1 MLVGVVSDSHDD
13 LASTRKAAE
22 FLRRSGVE
30 AVFHLG
36 DFIAP
41 FTLRELA
48 RGVGVPVEGVLGNND
63 GEVGLLLRT
72 ASEVGARLEP
82 WPRVV
87 QIGGRRILMMHGNGP
102 ADTTVEMAH
111 ALAESGRY
119 DGVLY
124 GHTHRA
130 ELTYVRGV
138 LVLNPGPLSSF
149 VGGPSLALLETDSMA
164 ARIVT
169 L

>member
-13 LASTRKAAE
+13 LGSTRRAAE
-22 FLRRSGVE
+22 YMRRAGVE
-30 AVFHLG
+30 AVVHLG

-48 RGVGVPVEGVLGNND
+48 NGVKVPVEGVLGNND
-63 GEVGLLLRT
+63 GEVELLLQT
-72 ASEVGARLEP
+72 ARELNARVES

-87 QIGGRRILMMHGNGP
+87 SLGGRRVLLMHGRGP
-102 ADTTVEMAH
+102 ADLTVEVAH
-111 ALAESGRY
+111 ALAESGRF

-124 GHTHRA
+124 GHTHRE
-130 ELTYVRGV
+130 ELTYVKGV

-149 VGGPSLALLETDSMA
+149 IGGPSLALLDTETMA
-164 ARIVT
+164 ARIVR

>member
-13 LASTRKAAE
+13 IASTRRAAE
-22 FLRRSGVE
+22 FMRTSGVE
-30 AVFHLG
+30 AVIHLG
-36 DFIAP
+36 DYIAP

-48 RGVGVPVEGVLGNND
+48 RAVGVPIEGVIGNND
-63 GEVGLLLRT
+63 GEVSLLLRT
-72 ASEVGARLEP
+72 ASEVGARIDP

-87 QIGGRRILMMHGNGP
+87 QVGGRRMLLMHGNGP
-102 ADTTVEMAH
+102 ADVTVEVAH

-149 VGGPSLALLETDSMA
+149 VGGPSLALLKTESMA
-164 ARIVT
+164 ARIVR